1 MNHEEESGAGLR
13 AFIACGISE
22 AVRDRVRELR
32 ERLCRL
38 EAEVKWARPESMHL
52 TLRFLGNIG
61 PDQVDL
67 IDQALAGAVAGVKP
81 VSIEVRGFGLFPSE
95 KRPRVIWLGLSR
107 GGPELAALFERLERE
122 LIARGLGPAD
132 KPFSPH
138 LTLGRVKS
146 PRGLERALKALAR
159 EAEQSFGGFVADR
172 VILFQS
178 RLRPEGALYTPL
190 RERALGGGQG

>member
-1 MNHEEESGAGLR
+1 MNKGEDSGAGLR
-13 AFIACGISE
+13 AFIACGIAE
-22 AVRDRVRELR
+22 AVRDRLRELHG
-32 ERLCRL
+32 RLCRL
-38 EAEVKWARPESMHL
+38 EASVKWVRPESMHL

-61 PDQVDL
+61 PEQVDL
-67 IDQALAGAVAGVKP
+67 VDEALAGAVAGIRP

-122 LIARGLGPAD
+122 LIARGFGPAD

-146 PRGLERALKALAR
+146 PRGLERTLEALAR
-159 EAEQSFGGFVADR
+159 EAEQGFGGFVADR
-172 VILFQS
+172 VTLFQS

-190 RERALGGGQG
+190 RERSLAGE